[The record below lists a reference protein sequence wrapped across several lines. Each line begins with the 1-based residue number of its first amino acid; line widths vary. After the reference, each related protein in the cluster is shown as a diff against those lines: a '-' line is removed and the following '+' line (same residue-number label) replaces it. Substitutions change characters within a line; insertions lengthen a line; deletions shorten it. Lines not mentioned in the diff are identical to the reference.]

1 MRDNGI
7 EPTVVQYLKTPPTR
21 AELVKMIKDA
31 GIDVRTA
38 VRKRESLYGELK
50 LADASDD
57 ALLDAMAEH
66 PILIERPF
74 VVTPEGHPAGP
85 PARRGTRDSVRVRHP
100 VVAAAALAV
109 LVITGCAP
117 EAPDYQ
123 SILSTT
129 PTTTTTT
136 TSPGSEPPLPIAT
149 YLEQKGVVGEPIPA
163 DKLTDLKV
171 TYPTPPGWKPFVNSN
186 LSPGTR
192 VIAKGTTYPMAM
204 VIVFKLNGDFDVN
217 EAIGHGYVD
226 AEMSENFKRL
236 NASMDNFKGFPS
248 SMIEGSY
255 DLNGSRMHTYN
266 RIVIATGAPPANQR
280 YLIQFSVTG
289 YADKAA
295 EEAPDMEAII
305 KGFDVAVPKA
315 PPPR

>member
-1 MRDNGI
+1 
-7 EPTVVQYLKTPPTR
+7 
-21 AELVKMIKDA
+21 
-31 GIDVRTA
+31 
-38 VRKRESLYGELK
+38 
-50 LADASDD
+50 
-57 ALLDAMAEH
+57 
-66 PILIERPF
+66 
-74 VVTPEGHPAGP
+74 
-85 PARRGTRDSVRVRHP
+85 
-100 VVAAAALAV
+100 VAATVMAVLAV
-109 LVITGCAP
+109 SGCSP
-117 EAPDYQ
+117 EPPDYQ

-136 TSPGSEPPLPIAT
+136 PEAGSEEALPIAT

-163 DKLTDLKV
+163 DKLTDLTV

-204 VIVFKLNGDFDVN
+204 VVVFKLNGDFDVN
-217 EAIGHGYVD
+217 EAIKHGYND
-226 AEMSENFKRL
+226 AELSENFNRL

-255 DLNGSRMHTYN
+255 DLNGSRMHSYN

-280 YLIQFSVTG
+280 YLIQFTVTG
-289 YADKAA
+289 YAEKAA

-305 KGFDVAVPKA
+305 RGFNVEVPKA